1 MQQTEFKKETLKADV
16 CVVGGGMAGLCAAVA
31 SARNGAKTILVQDR
45 SVLGGNASSEIR
57 MWICGARCN
66 GDDSKIENTEAGI
79 LEEIRLRNYYYNPEL
94 NYPQWDNVL
103 YGIAATQ
110 ENLTL
115 ILNCP
120 VNEVK
125 MDGNRIKSVRGWQT
139 SSQKWIDI
147 EAKMFADCSGDSAL
161 RVSGAEYRWGR
172 EGSDEF
178 GESHAPLKPDNKT
191 MGNSILIQCRE
202 VTEHHPFIAPPWAH
216 HYNEETVPKRETFP
230 AGNNFWWL
238 EIGGTSDTIADAENL
253 RHELLKIA
261 YGVWEYMKN
270 HPDGRGHNW
279 ELEWIGSVP
288 GKRENVRYVGDHIL
302 CQGDV
307 EAEGR
312 FDDRVAYGGWPMD
325 DHHPGGVTYPGDPTI
340 FHPAPSPY
348 GIPFRCLYSKNIEN
362 LFFAGRNISTTHM
375 ALSSTRVIGTCSMLG
390 QVLGTAAAMACEL
403 GEKPRGIYERHI
415 GKLQQLLMDQDIYIP
430 WLKRD
435 IPEVCMKAQIKF
447 EGEHGEAVLDGND
460 REHKDGQHAWLAKAG
475 QSLSF
480 LFDKEQELSRCR
492 IVFDSDFSLHKRLPC
507 SFFKAGSRVK
517 MPGTLVRDFNIEI
530 LEVNGKWK
538 IEKSVKD
545 QIQRYLSFD
554 LKVKAKGVRLKIN
567 RSWGDETIKVFSFEV
582 R

>member
-1 MQQTEFKKETLKADV
+1 
-16 CVVGGGMAGLCAAVA
+16 
-31 SARNGAKTILVQDR
+31 
-45 SVLGGNASSEIR
+45 
-57 MWICGARCN
+57 
-66 GDDSKIENTEAGI
+66 
-79 LEEIRLRNYYYNPEL
+79 
-94 NYPQWDNVL
+94 
-103 YGIAATQ
+103 
-110 ENLTL
+110 
-115 ILNCP
+115 
-120 VNEVK
+120 
-125 MDGNRIKSVRGWQT
+125 
-139 SSQKWIDI
+139 
-147 EAKMFADCSGDSAL
+147 
-161 RVSGAEYRWGR
+161 
-172 EGSDEF
+172 
-178 GESHAPLKPDNKT
+178 
-191 MGNSILIQCRE
+191 
-202 VTEHHPFIAPPWAH
+202 
-216 HYNEETVPKRETFP
+216 
-230 AGNNFWWL
+230 
-238 EIGGTSDTIADAENL
+238 
-253 RHELLKIA
+253 
-261 YGVWEYMKN
+261 
-270 HPDGRGHNW
+270 
-279 ELEWIGSVP
+279 
-288 GKRENVRYVGDHIL
+288 
-302 CQGDV
+302 
-307 EAEGR
+307 
-312 FDDRVAYGGWPMD
+312 
-325 DHHPGGVTYPGDPTI
+325 
-340 FHPAPSPY
+340 
-348 GIPFRCLYSKNIEN
+348 
-362 LFFAGRNISTTHM
+362 
-375 ALSSTRVIGTCSMLG
+375 MLG

-530 LEVNGKWK
+530 LDDNGDWK